1 MKRYLIIASGLLS
14 ALYILNPG
22 FGIFELIP
30 DTIPIIGNLDE
41 GAAAY
46 VIISVIA
53 YLRGKDF
60 GLFSAS
66 TEEAKAEI
74 DNREDPSPTEGPKS

>member
-1 MKRYLIIASGLLS
+1 MKHYLIIASGILS
-14 ALYILNPG
+14 VLYILNPG
-22 FGIFELIP
+22 FGVFDIIP
-30 DTIPIIGNLDE
+30 DNLPIIGNLDE

-60 GLFSAS
+60 GLFN
-66 TEEAKAEI
+66 EKQEATKVEK
-74 DNREDPSPTEGPKS
+74 DDLLED

>member
-1 MKRYLIIASGLLS
+1 MKRFLIIASGVVS
-14 ALYILNPG
+14 GLYILNPG
-22 FGIFELIP
+22 FGVFELIP

-60 GLFSAS
+60 GLFSKS
-66 TEEAKAEI
+66 NEEANTDI
-74 DNREDPSPTEGPKS
+74 DNGGSSASDEDITH

>member
-1 MKRYLIIASGLLS
+1 MKHYLIIATGILS
-14 ALYILNPG
+14 VLYLLNPG
-22 FGIFELIP
+22 FGVFDLIP
-30 DTIPIIGNLDE
+30 DNLPIIGNLDE

-60 GLFSAS
+60 GLFSSKEAS
-66 TEEAKAEI
+66 ALAEI
-74 DNREDPSPTEGPKS
+74 DNRKEEE

>member
-1 MKRYLIIASGLLS
+1 MKRYLIIASGLIS

-22 FGIFELIP
+22 FGVFELIP

-46 VIISVIA
+46 VIISVLA

-60 GLFSAS
+60 GLFSNS
-66 TEEAKAEI
+66 KEDAKAEI
-74 DNREDPSPTEGPKS
+74 DNREDSTSSEDPGL

>member
-1 MKRYLIIASGLLS
+1 MKRYLIIASGLVS

-53 YLRGKDF
+53 YLQGKDF
-60 GLFSAS
+60 GLFGQSK
-66 TEEAKAEI
+66 EEETSRSRLRDNAEVI
-74 DNREDPSPTEGPKS
+74 DQ